1 MKSKKVVQ
9 MLLVLTMGMS
19 LVAGCAKK
27 DVGTESSKQ
36 ETKVETQ
43 AKAAETKE
51 VPVEDITL
59 KVVLWEGELPAVGKV
74 VEGFEAANP
83 NIKIDLSGYPDK
95 EYETALAVQLAGGSD
110 IDVFAT
116 KNNAQYSDLA
126 SKGQTLPLNDL
137 ITKNKFDISGYGS
150 LYEGLKMN
158 GEVSSLPFYKTTWIM
173 YYNKDLFDAAGVA
186 YPTDD
191 MTWDEFRETAKKLTK
206 GSGENKTWGAF
217 IHTWP
222 ISTFGPAL
230 QTGATVIDEDLSP
243 VQEAL
248 KMRLDLEADGS
259 IMSYLDIIATN
270 THYNAAFQKGN
281 VGMLIMGDWAITKYR
296 TDVAEGN
303 MTFNWDIAALPHQ
316 QNVSANTSWGMPTSM
331 SINPKTQKQEAAWN
345 FLSYI
350 SGQEGAKILAEAGKV
365 PAFVN
370 DDIAKIYLGD
380 GTKKPDNLKMIMNQ
394 KVYVEYPPVVGINT
408 IVNTIYKEEMELA
421 LAGEQTV
428 EQAIEKIK
436 TRIKKEV

>member
-1 MKSKKVVQ
+1 MKSKKIMQ
-9 MLLVLTMGMS
+9 MLLALTMGMS
-19 LVAGCAKK
+19 LLAGC
-27 DVGTESSKQ
+27 SSKDAGSGEQ
-36 ETKVETQ
+36 
-43 AKAAETKE
+43 KAEVKTTEVKE
-51 VPVEDITL
+51 ELPKDTTL
-59 KVVLWEGELPAVGKV
+59 KVVLWEGELPAVKKV

-126 SKGQTLPLNDL
+126 SKGQTLPLDEL
-137 ITKNKFDISGYGS
+137 ITKNKFDTSGYGS
-150 LYEGLKMN
+150 LYEGLKVN
-158 GEVSSLPFYKTTWIM
+158 GKISALPFYKTTWVM
-173 YYNKDLFDAAGVA
+173 YYNKDVFDAAGIP

-222 ISTFGPAL
+222 VSTFGPAL
-230 QTGATVIDEDLSP
+230 QTGATVIDEDLSA
-243 VQEAL
+243 VQDAL

-259 IMSYLDIIATN
+259 VMSYLDSIATN
-270 THYNAAFQKGN
+270 AHYNATFQKGN

-296 TDVAEGN
+296 TDVEEGK

-331 SINPKTQKQEAAWN
+331 SINPNTQKQEAAWN

-350 SGQEGAKILAEAGKV
+350 SGQEGAKVLAGEGKV

-370 DDIAKIYLGD
+370 DDIAKVYLGD
-380 GTKKPDNLKMIMNQ
+380 GNKKPDNLKMIMNQ
-394 KVYVEYPPVVGINT
+394 KVYVEFPPVVGINT
-408 IVNTIYKEEMELA
+408 IVNTIYKEEIELA